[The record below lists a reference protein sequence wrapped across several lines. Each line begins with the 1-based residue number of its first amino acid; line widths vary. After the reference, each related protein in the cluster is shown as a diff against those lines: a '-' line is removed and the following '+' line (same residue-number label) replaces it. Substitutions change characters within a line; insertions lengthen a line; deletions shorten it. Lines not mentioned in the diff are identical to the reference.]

1 LGLPFLPTRKTEQT
15 WTIYDIVLIVFIIKT
30 MKILSM
36 LPAGDLPP
44 LDGVPSLGRL
54 HFSYIPL
61 NKKGY
66 FHEGRYG

>member
-1 LGLPFLPTRKTEQT
+1 
-15 WTIYDIVLIVFIIKT
+15 

-66 FHEGRYG
+66 FGVVHPAGEQDSRARRRRP